1 MKFIKSTI
9 LSVVLAGATSLASA
23 ASVGTLSYDG
33 SIITDSATGTYYLG
47 WDQAA
52 GLTYAETLAA
62 TQVGGIYEEY
72 HIASQTEAYAFYH
85 AGGGGYYDT
94 PGAQIIKTIGAY
106 SAGIFG
112 ENYLAFLDRSVAWFL
127 SDEGV
132 DIGILSVLEKSQ
144 YVDESHF
151 YINDAIGSFSTA
163 DRYTDLGDES
173 RITWLLVSDTQN
185 LSPVPVPAAAWLF
198 GSALLGFAGWSRHKK
213 QVV

>member
-52 GLTYAETLAA
+52 HMTYAETLAA
-62 TQVGGIYEEY
+62 TQAGGIYEDY

-85 AGGGGYYDT
+85 AGGGGYFDT
-94 PGAQIIKTIGAY
+94 PGAQSIKTVGAY
-106 SAGIFG
+106 SPGLFG
-112 ENYLAFLDRSVAWFL
+112 ENHLINSDSFAWFL
-127 SDEGV
+127 SDEG
-132 DIGILSVLEKSQ
+132 
-144 YVDESHF
+144 F
-151 YINDAIGSFSTA
+151 DAGLLIVNETSFFIFDGFQSFS
-163 DRYTDLGDES
+163 YTDKYSNSPTGFGDGTHM
-173 RITWLLVSDTQN
+173 TWLLVSDTQN

-213 QVV
+213 QVVSA